1 MGGEMS
7 ATGTVTNI
15 PLQITFHHAKAT
27 TDAEER
33 IRAEVGKLSRFYRR
47 IMGCRVVVEGSSGRR
62 EGNPYLVRV
71 DLTVPGGEL
80 VVRNEPSLAGSA
92 RQIEKPE
99 IRKGMESRRSQKGLR
114 VAIHD
119 AFKSAGRRLED
130 YARRQRLDTKQLVPA
145 PAARVTQIFPDKGY
159 GFLITKEGREVYFH
173 KDSVLNQAFDR
184 LRVGSAVTF
193 AEEAGDKG
201 PQASSVKIAAR
212 QGARPRAHKPAA

>member
-1 MGGEMS
+1 MN

-27 TDAEER
+27 MDAEQR
-33 IRAEVGKLSRFYRR
+33 IRAEVEKLSRFYKR
-47 IMGCRVVVEGSSGRR
+47 IMGCRVVIEGSSGRR

-80 VVRNEPSLAGSA
+80 VVRNEPSVTGSA

-99 IRKGMESRRSQKGLR
+99 IRKALESRSSQKGLR
-114 VAIHD
+114 LAIHD

-130 YARRQRLDTKQLVPA
+130 YARRQRLDTKQLVPP

-159 GFLITKEGREVYFH
+159 GFLITLEGREIYFH
-173 KDSVLNQAFDR
+173 KDSVLNQAFTR
-184 LRVGSAVTF
+184 LKVGTTVTF

-201 PQASSVKIAAR
+201 PQASSVKIVAR
-212 QGARPRAHKPAA
+212 QGTRPRVHKPAA